1 MILITGATGFVGQQV
16 LNEIIK
22 RSIDCAVVCRDENKI
37 DFNLQKKIK
46 KIIISKNIFAETK
59 EWWIHNLKNIDLVI
73 HIAWYVEP
81 GKYLESHKNLECLT
95 GSINLAKAVL
105 ESNVA
110 KFVGVGTCFEYD
122 FDNTK
127 IDINKKLNPKNLYS
141 ASKVSLFNILSEVF
155 KNKKDFL
162 WCRLF
167 YLYGDGENEKRFY
180 PYLKKKMKNNEIA
193 ELSDGT
199 QIRDFL
205 DVKDAA
211 NILIRASL
219 GANKGA
225 FNICSGEEITIKNFA
240 YQIADQYGNRKLLK
254 FGVRPNNDLDPAYVV
269 GISTDI
275 IE

>member
-1 MILITGATGFVGQQV
+1 MILITGATGFVGQHV
-16 LNEIIK
+16 LNEILK
-22 RSIDCAVVCRDENKI
+22 RSIHCAVVCRDENKI
-37 DFNLQKKIK
+37 DTNLQKKIK
-46 KIIISKNIFAETK
+46 KIIISKNIFTETK
-59 EWWIHNLKNIDLVI
+59 KWWLHNLKGIDLVI
-73 HIAWYVEP
+73 HIAWYVKP
-81 GKYLESHKNLECLT
+81 GEYLESYKNIECLT
-95 GSINLAKAVL
+95 GSINLAQAVL

-127 IDINKKLNPKNLYS
+127 IDINKRLSPKNLYA
-141 ASKVSLFNILSEVF
+141 ASKVSLFNILTEIL

-162 WCRLF
+162 WGRLF

-180 PYLKKKMKNNEIA
+180 PYLKKKMEKNEIA
-193 ELSDGT
+193 ELSDGA

-211 NILIRASL
+211 NILVRASL
-219 GANKGA
+219 GANKGP
-225 FNICSGEEITIKNFA
+225 FNICSGKEISIRNFA
-240 YQIADQYGNRKLLK
+240 YQIADEYGNRELLK
-254 FGVRPNNDLDPAYVV
+254 FGMRPNNDLDPAYVV